1 MSRPYSAKFLIQL
14 SNSDSDKV
22 GIQLARLCVDA
33 NLPAKGIAD
42 HFGVSRMAVHGW
54 FRGKYI
60 REKTCIR
67 IQKFLNVVR
76 ADLELGTLPAKSIP
90 LAKKWLKDIEDD
102 N

>member
-1 MSRPYSAKFLIQL
+1 
-14 SNSDSDKV
+14 
-22 GIQLARLCVDA
+22 
-33 NLPAKGIAD
+33 
-42 HFGVSRMAVHGW
+42 MAVHGW

-60 REKTCIR
+60 REKTCIK